1 MRFNAYLKSYSKG
14 ENLIDK
20 IALADLIINIISPLS
35 FLLGVLMYELIG
47 IIYAI
52 TFINFFIFIIYI
64 YFLREYNFKL
74 NFSLLEIIPII
85 KISSPLFLNGLLETL
100 LLSVNII
107 LITKYLDAESV
118 GIFAF
123 ATAFMFAKKI
133 PFAAGLNNILSR
145 RILVDFGKYGFSR
158 IDIHQSYIIKNQ
170 ILYMFFHSIFLGI
183 ILLLLSLMV
192 PLFLNDY
199 NNSINIMGTVIFGV
213 IVYSISSIS
222 KFFLVAIK
230 DFSSITYI
238 TLIGIL
244 INAIFTIS
252 FLTNGYGLNE
262 IALSMSITFIIMTI
276 FYSIRVNKIIKID
289 PYSSFIFISKI
300 MLSTLCIILSLLF
313 IINYNKA
320 DLLSLQLD
328 NITFLYTINIIGQT
342 LLKISIFIIISIITL
357 TFFFPKQKILN
368 NIAKIILRFN

>member
-1 MRFNAYLKSYSKG
+1 
-14 ENLIDK
+14 
-20 IALADLIINIISPLS
+20 
-35 FLLGVLMYELIG
+35 
-47 IIYAI
+47 
-52 TFINFFIFIIYI
+52 
-64 YFLREYNFKL
+64 
-74 NFSLLEIIPII
+74 
-85 KISSPLFLNGLLETL
+85 
-100 LLSVNII
+100 
-107 LITKYLDAESV
+107 
-118 GIFAF
+118 
-123 ATAFMFAKKI
+123 
-133 PFAAGLNNILSR
+133 
-145 RILVDFGKYGFSR
+145 
-158 IDIHQSYIIKNQ
+158 
-170 ILYMFFHSIFLGI
+170 MFFHSIFLGI

-199 NNSINIMGTVIFGV
+199 NNSINIMGTVIIGV

>member
-1 MRFNAYLKSYSKG
+1 M
-14 ENLIDK
+14 
-20 IALADLIINIISPLS
+20 S

-133 PFAAGLNNILSR
+133 PFAAGL
-145 RILVDFGKYGFSR
+145 ILVDFGKYGFSR

-199 NNSINIMGTVIFGV
+199 NNSINIMGTVIIGV